1 MKTIDI
7 NLSSKPFR
15 NNTLFYLFHGI
26 LISLILLV
34 TSLNIYFFF
43 NYRTIEKE
51 LKGKVNNSQASIRQL
66 QQRDRKISEMIS
78 RKDLKNIIKKSD
90 FANNTIVMRKFSWT
104 GLFNDLER
112 VLPYS
117 VRMQSIRPAVKDRGI
132 EIRVDGL
139 AKDLKSF
146 LEFEKNL
153 QEDANFARVK
163 PENYRKM
170 GGSDIAFSLIFEYHP
185 QEWSIEEIYAERE
198 TIELK
203 AEDEEEKKE
212 EEASVSPPL
221 EQMDASEEDE
231 SQEAQPRQG

>member
-1 MKTIDI
+1 MKTIDL

-15 NNTLFYLFHGI
+15 NNTLIYLFHGI
-26 LISLILLV
+26 LISLVLFA
-34 TSLNIYFFF
+34 TAFNTYYFFH
-43 NYRTIEKE
+43 YSGVETE
-51 LKGKVNNSQASIRQL
+51 LKSKVTNSQATIRQL
-66 QQRDRKISEMIS
+66 QQRDKKILEMIS
-78 RKDLKNIIKKSD
+78 RKDLKDIIKKSD
-90 FANNTIVMRKFSWT
+90 FANNAIVMRKFSWT
-104 GLFNDLER
+104 GLFNDLEE

-139 AKDLKSF
+139 AKNLRSF

-153 QEDANFARVK
+153 QENDNFARVK

-198 TIELK
+198 II
-203 AEDEEEKKE
+203 AVEEEE
-212 EEASVSPPL
+212 ETSVSSPL
-221 EQMDASEEDE
+221 DQSDASEEDKSAE
-231 SQEAQPRQG
+231 KQSQG